1 VPFKIIL
8 CLALVLSGYPS
19 SKADDRYALTE
30 LNTNEISEGYSNYH
44 VIANQRV
51 KLSAEKFAV
60 RTELGWI
67 TSAEYERLKLCKGET
82 RISTPL
88 GSKAFSLMSLT
99 DSTQTPYEEMKAQI
113 LVFQDGRP
121 QWQFDFIGFKNFDAD
136 WIDEKIIK
144 IVSWPRGTRVSVTE
158 LVNVETGMIIY
169 KSAEGFYD
177 RLEPSSSSKKNA
189 SHEN

>member
-1 VPFKIIL
+1 MKPKFIL
-8 CLALVLSGYPS
+8 CLALVLSGYLS
-19 SKADDRYALTE
+19 SKANDGCAVTE

-44 VIANQRV
+44 VVANRRI

-60 RTELGWI
+60 RTDLGWI
-67 TSAEYERLKLCKGET
+67 TSAEYERLKLSKGET

-88 GSKAFSLMSLT
+88 GSKAFSLISLT

-113 LVFQDGRP
+113 VVFQDGRL

-136 WIDEKIIK
+136 WIDEKVIK
-144 IVSWPRGTRVSVTE
+144 IVSWQGTRVSVTE
-158 LVNVETGMIIY
+158 LINVETGKIIY
-169 KSAEGFYD
+169 KSVEGFYD
-177 RLEPSSSSKKNA
+177 RLEPSSSSKKNV